1 VTRVALIS
9 YFFPPAATVQR
20 PVKLAGGLAARGVA
34 AYVIAPNDPKW
45 IQGEDHF
52 EIPPNVAVHRVRYV
66 GPKARRI
73 ADDLYGTSGRHRAV
87 AHLRHVLPRL
97 LVPDEVILWALTAV
111 PAAVRFVRR
120 NGIDVVVTSSS
131 PSSVHVIGAAVK
143 RATGVAWIA
152 DVRDSLDANPHR
164 RGDGPLQ
171 RVKLESHR
179 AVARLVAEQA
189 DGIVAATAGIAAE
202 LRSRG
207 PSAPVTLIRNGC
219 DFDDFAGLEYTPGK
233 RFRLTHTGSFY
244 GARDPRPV
252 LDALAR
258 SASDVVLRFVGD
270 FRPRD
275 LAYAVERSLANRLEL
290 HGHVAH
296 RRALELQR
304 DSEALLLLVPD
315 ADSRGRSVVPA
326 KLYEYLAAGRPI
338 IAAVPPDGEAAAIL
352 RETNAGM
359 VVDPRDVR
367 GIAAALAEM
376 VDRFE
381 DRRLDDV
388 PLAPALVDHLSR
400 AARAA
405 ELHAVVTSVASG
417 SAPGRVETQP
427 AATTT
432 IKNA

>member
-1 VTRVALIS
+1 MRVALIS

-34 AYVIAPNDPKW
+34 TYVVAPNDPKW
-45 IQGEDHF
+45 IQGDDSV
-52 EIPPNVAVHRVRYV
+52 EIPPGVAVHRVRYV
-66 GPKARRI
+66 GPRARRI
-73 ADDLYGTSGRHRAV
+73 ADDLYGRSGGNRAV

-120 NGIDVVVTSSS
+120 DGIDVVVTSSS
-131 PSSVHVIGAAVK
+131 PSSVHVIGAALK

-152 DVRDSLDANPHR
+152 DVRDSLDANPQR
-164 RGDGPLQ
+164 RGGGPLQ
-171 RVKLESHR
+171 RAKLESHR
-179 AVARLVAEQA
+179 VVARLVAEQA

-219 DFDDFAGLEYTPGK
+219 DFDDFAGLEYSAGN

-252 LDALAR
+252 FDALDH
-258 SASDVVLRFVGD
+258 SAANVVVRFVGD

-275 LAYAVERSLANRLEL
+275 FAYAVERSLANQVEL
-290 HGHVAH
+290 YGQVSH

-315 ADSRGRSVVPA
+315 ADGRGRSVVPA

-338 IAAVPPDGEAAAIL
+338 LAAVPPDGEAAAIV
-352 RETNAGM
+352 RQTNAGV
-359 VVDPRDVR
+359 VVDPRDVQ
-367 GIAAALAEM
+367 GIAVALSEM

-381 DRRLDDV
+381 HQRLDDV
-388 PLAPALVDHLSR
+388 LLAPLLVDQLSR

-405 ELHAVVTSVASG
+405 EFHALVTHIASG
-417 SAPGRVETQP
+417 SAPIRVETQP
-427 AATTT
+427 AATTM